1 MGTAALS
8 AGARAVAAGATTD
21 PTRAPTDGISPEL
34 VVDETG
40 PVALAVGLPT
50 MPEGRLP
57 SAPRRPVA
65 SEAAFVA
72 GFDAVATALVGAVV
86 LARGTRPFT
95 DFTAPVALFA
105 SVPTRPVGT
114 RLLTVGTSPPTVS
127 YTHLDVYKRQALFS
141 PPSYFAR
148 FLEAALAADLDPEG
162 RASWNVGPQRSLF
175 AVAEHEEARVLD
187 RYRWGLVP
195 SWAKDPSI
203 GNKLFNARGETVAE
217 KPSFRTA
224 FAKRPCVIPVDGFY
238 EWDHRPGNDRQPYF
252 FTRRDEQPL
261 LFAGLF
267 ENWWNREDEAAP
279 PLATCTIIT
288 TTPNQDVDGI
298 HDRMPVILS
307 CLLYTSRCV

>member
-1 MGTAALS
+1 MC
-8 AGARAVAAGATTD
+8 
-21 PTRAPTDGISPEL
+21 
-34 VVDETG
+34 
-40 PVALAVGLPT
+40 
-50 MPEGRLP
+50 GR
-57 SAPRRPVA
+57 V
-65 SEAAFVA
+65 
-72 GFDAVATALVGAVV
+72 
-86 LARGTRPFT
+86 
-95 DFTAPVALFA
+95 
-105 SVPTRPVGT
+105 
-114 RLLTVGTSPPTVS
+114 
-127 YTHLDVYKRQALFS
+127 ALFS

-148 FLEAALAADLDPEG
+148 FLEAALAADLDPGG

-175 AVAEHEEARVLD
+175 AVAEHDEARVLD

-288 TTPNQDVDGI
+288 TTPNDDVDGI
-298 HDRMPVILS
+298 HDRMPVVLS
-307 CLLYTSRCV
+307 PDDVEVWLNVAEHEPAERASLLRPAPKGTLTYYGVSKAVGSVKNDGPELTEPVEPQSLF